1 MKKSITLFICLFIA
15 ILASA
20 QSYRVNLNATIT
32 EKFKN
37 YEKGDKVKVTAVG
50 SYMSTNKSSNDT
62 YDNEY
67 YKLEK
72 EYFIVVNNDTIPYN
86 NKIADRFY
94 FEYNNMQDLW
104 DIYTITYVLD
114 ELQRKGIQEAL
125 RNEMEEEALSY
136 INKQK
141 EFGMVFNDPYLE
153 YYIYGLIAKIA
164 PNILKDG
171 RPGNVN
177 VLILENPSMNV
188 GMYSNGTLV
197 INTGLLSALHTED
210 ELVAV
215 LAHEIA
221 HFVLDHNVQNVN
233 AAIARKKRAEFWAGL
248 ATGLT
253 AVAEGVAT
261 AKSSYY
267 IPGGATLGMAVL
279 SSAVAQQVVDRLG
292 MKYNIEQEEEA
303 DEIAIQALE
312 ILGYNKNA
320 LASAL
325 NRMRSIM
332 EQERSHVMYF
342 QSYTHPALVK
352 RIQDAGR
359 PQDISSSDFE
369 REISFAVTSTARM
382 KFEDRRFRQVL
393 PLVEQNINNGVATA
407 EDYILKAHCLLSLH
421 NDSQSN
427 TEVLDM
433 VNMAKSLDESN
444 INIYKA
450 EILANL
456 RLEKHIVAQE
466 LLSKYIQRL
475 NEMELSLKEIES
487 DRAWDNTH
495 NFISIERNW
504 AKRMIVKVRAM
515 Q

>member
-1 MKKSITLFICLFIA
+1 MKRKILFLIALFIA
-15 ILASA
+15 IIANA
-20 QSYRVNLNATIT
+20 QSYKVNLDATLNDD
-32 EKFKN
+32 FKKMK
-37 YEKGDKVKVTAVG
+37 EGSKVKISRIIHNEILDDYNNLRNEFLIVMDKDTIQYSDRFVQ
-50 SYMSTNKSSNDT
+50 SLDFT
-62 YDNEY
+62 YDN
-67 YKLEK
+67 
-72 EYFIVVNNDTIPYN
+72 I
-86 NKIADRFY
+86 
-94 FEYNNMQDLW
+94 QDLW
-104 DIYTITYVLD
+104 DQKIICNVLD
-114 ELQRKGIQEAL
+114 ELESKGVQESL
-125 RNEMEEEALSY
+125 RSEMEEEALDF

-141 EFGMVFNDPYLE
+141 TYGLEFNDPYLE
-153 YYIYGLIAKIA
+153 SYIYSLISKIA
-164 PNILKDG
+164 PKTLIDS

-177 VLILENPSMNV
+177 LLILENPSMNAS
-188 GMYSNGTLV
+188 MYSNGTLV
-197 INTGLLSALHTED
+197 INTGLLSALHSED

-221 HFVLDHNVQNVN
+221 HFILDHSVQNVN
-233 AAIARKKRAEFWAGL
+233 AAVARKKRAEFWAGL

-253 AVAEGVAT
+253 ALAEGVAAT
-261 AKSSYY
+261 KSSYY
-267 IPGGATLGMAVL
+267 IPGAATLGMAAL
-279 SSAVAQQVVDRLG
+279 STTIAHQVVDRLG

-303 DEIAIQALE
+303 DKTAIQALE
-312 ILGYNKNA
+312 ILGYDKNA
-320 LASAL
+320 LSSAL
-325 NRMRSIM
+325 NRMRSVM
-332 EQERSHVMYF
+332 TQERSHVMYF